1 MLTFLNSVCDGV
13 NWTLFSKQSQDEDIK
28 QPENAEQTDQQATAT
43 EQQEPEK
50 SEVKTVLA
58 EDSGRVDAAKKPAEE
73 SHVTA
78 PTIETSHPEA
88 KEETGERPEEE
99 REVEAGD
106 QEQDESR
113 MHVLGHDDNIRTKSL
128 EELPADQVSW
138 SYDIVDHL
146 PPPVDRNF
154 EMVSSLDTS
163 LDEFTIQLKLS
174 TTATLGQ
181 KKLAI
186 VERFKQESMYGL
198 SAEKVAVVERWP
210 LVEVWLYY
218 C

>member
-1 MLTFLNSVCDGV
+1 MLTFLSSVCDGV

-28 QPENAEQTDQQATAT
+28 QPENAEQIEQRATAT
-43 EQQEPEK
+43 EHQEPEK
-50 SEVKTVLA
+50 PEIKTVMP
-58 EDSGRVDAAKKPAEE
+58 EDSGKIDAPKKPAEE

-78 PTIETSHPEA
+78 SAIETSHPEA
-88 KEETGERPEEE
+88 KEETGERPEEG

-138 SYDIVDHL
+138 SYIVDHL

-181 KKLAI
+181 KKVAI
-186 VERFKQESMYGL
+186 VERFKQELMYGL
-198 SAEKVAVVERWP
+198 SAKKAAIVERWP
-210 LVEVWLYY
+210 LVEVRLYH

>member
-1 MLTFLNSVCDGV
+1 MLTFLSSVFDGV

-28 QPENAEQTDQQATAT
+28 QPENAEQIEQRATAT
-43 EQQEPEK
+43 EHQEPEK
-50 SEVKTVLA
+50 PEIKTVMP
-58 EDSGRVDAAKKPAEE
+58 EDSGKVDAPKKPAVE

-78 PTIETSHPEA
+78 PATETSHPEA
-88 KEETGERPEEE
+88 KEETGERPEEG

-146 PPPVDRNF
+146 SPPVVTMANWRC
-154 EMVSSLDTS
+154 
-163 LDEFTIQLKLS
+163 
-174 TTATLGQ
+174 GQ
-181 KKLAI
+181 HFVVKKI
-186 VERFKQESMYGL
+186 R
-198 SAEKVAVVERWP
+198 P
-210 LVEVWLYY
+210 
-218 C
+218 

>member
-1 MLTFLNSVCDGV
+1 MLTFLSSVCDGV

-28 QPENAEQTDQQATAT
+28 QPENAEQTDQRATAT

-50 SEVKTVLA
+50 PEIKTILP
-58 EDSGRVDAAKKPAEE
+58 EDSGRVDAPNKPAEE

-88 KEETGERPEEE
+88 KEETGERLEEG

-106 QEQDESR
+106 QDQDKSR

-138 SYDIVDHL
+138 SYDVMDHR
-146 PPPVDRNF
+146 PPPV
-154 EMVSSLDTS
+154 
-163 LDEFTIQLKLS
+163 
-174 TTATLGQ
+174 ATMAKWRCGEH
-181 KKLAI
+181 K
-186 VERFKQESMYGL
+186 Y
-198 SAEKVAVVERWP
+198 KVP
-210 LVEVWLYY
+210 K
-218 C
+218 

>member
-1 MLTFLNSVCDGV
+1 MMLTFLSSVCDGV

-88 KEETGERPEEE
+88 KEETGERPEEG

-106 QEQDESR
+106 QDQDESR

-138 SYDIVDHL
+138 SYDIMDHL
-146 PPPVDRNF
+146 PP
-154 EMVSSLDTS
+154 
-163 LDEFTIQLKLS
+163 
-174 TTATLGQ
+174 
-181 KKLAI
+181 
-186 VERFKQESMYGL
+186 
-198 SAEKVAVVERWP
+198 AVVTMAKWRCGQHF
-210 LVEVWLYY
+210 VVKKKNKIRR
-218 C
+218 